1 MLSMPTDLQPLNLF
15 IDVKCVSIRKI
26 FLRGII
32 MFKSNEY
39 FDGKVKSIA
48 FQGKDKPA
56 TVGVMAAGE
65 YVFNTAEKEK
75 MTIIKIS
82 YQFAVGS
89 YQL

>member
-1 MLSMPTDLQPLNLF
+1 
-15 IDVKCVSIRKI
+15 
-26 FLRGII
+26 
-32 MFKSNEY
+32 MFKTNEY
-39 FDGKVKSIA
+39 FDGKVQSIA

-75 MTIIKIS
+75 MTVIKIS

-89 YQL
+89 YQLKAKNCFKNNSNFLKSHKSSQAVFVFN